1 MMSIIER
8 MPKVK
13 GKLQANAP
21 LGRKSHFGVGGT
33 AEVLF
38 EPLDMDDLVF
48 FLRRVPRDIPII
60 PLGAMSNVLI
70 RENGIEGVVI
80 ILGDW
85 FKQIYVEEEILEV
98 GAGVSCSKLSTFAM
112 DNELGGL
119 EFLMGLPGTVGG
131 AIKMNAGCFG
141 SEMSNVLVEC
151 EGITTSGKI
160 QWFRVKDIGA
170 SYRHTEIPDSC
181 IITRAWFRG
190 VVNVNYSVPKKT
202 REFMEK
208 RLSSQPLGVRTCGST
223 FKNPEG
229 LKAWQLIEKAGCRGL
244 RVGGA
249 QISEKH
255 CNFIVNTGDATA
267 ADVED
272 LGEKVVREVFEKT
285 NVKLEWEIVK
295 LGRRIND

>member
-8 MPKVK
+8 MPKVN

-21 LGRKSHFGVGGT
+21 LGKKSHFGVGGT

-48 FLRRVPRDIPII
+48 FLRRVPRDIPVI

-70 RENGIEGVVI
+70 RESGIDGVVVV
-80 ILGDW
+80 LGDW
-85 FKQIYVEEEILEV
+85 FKKVYVEDGVLEV
-98 GAGVSCSKLSTFAM
+98 GAGVPCSKLSTVAM
-112 DNELGGL
+112 DYELGGL

-141 SEMSNVLVEC
+141 SEIANVLIEC
-151 EGITTSGKI
+151 EGITTSGKVE
-160 QWFRVKDIGA
+160 WFKVKDIGA
-170 SYRHTEIPDSC
+170 TYRHTEIPDDC

-190 VVNVNYSVPKKT
+190 IANVSYSIPKRT
-202 REFMEK
+202 REFMEQ
-208 RLSSQPLGVRTCGST
+208 RRASQPLGVRTCGST
-223 FKNPEG
+223 FKNPDG

-255 CNFIVNTGDATA
+255 CNFIVNTGNATA
-267 ADVED
+267 DDVEN
-272 LGEKVVREVFEKT
+272 LGEKVIREVFEKT
-285 NVKLEWEIVK
+285 NVQLDWEIVK
-295 LGRRIND
+295 LGRRGND